1 MAHGE
6 QRLCQVKPERGMYP
20 WRRKQLRYQETNDT
34 EEKVAKRQQRDSEL
48 LRKAQHWLRQVEL

>member
-48 LRKAQHWLRQVEL
+48 LRKARLSTG